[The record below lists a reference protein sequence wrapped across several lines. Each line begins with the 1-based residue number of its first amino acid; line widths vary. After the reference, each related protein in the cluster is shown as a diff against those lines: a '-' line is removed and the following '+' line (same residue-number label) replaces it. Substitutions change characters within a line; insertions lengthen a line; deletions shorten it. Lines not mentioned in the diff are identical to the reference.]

1 MESNEDATNAKE
13 AKGRT
18 HIVPESI
25 LIKEEE
31 EEAEM
36 GLDMVVD
43 EEDVEL
49 KGGDSIEKC
58 QLEVWLQIP
67 DAKKMFKNR

>member
-43 EEDVEL
+43 EDDVEL
-49 KGGDSIEKC
+49 KGGDPIEIC
-58 QLEVWLQIP
+58 QLEIP
-67 DAKKMFKNR
+67 NTKKMFKNR